1 VLPRP
6 SLRVAIAVFLVAGTV
21 LALQVLLT
29 RFLAAQIFY
38 HFGFLAIS
46 LALLGTGAGA
56 ILVYLR
62 PQWFGADEIRAAL
75 ARWCAILT
83 VCLLVVVLVL
93 VRLRFGTAS
102 AVSAQFIVLL
112 AVTCCLAAVPFT
124 AAGVVIALAIRA
136 STPWIGRL
144 YACDLAG
151 AALGAIVMVPLMW
164 VVAVP
169 TLMVALAVP
178 AALASVLLA
187 DGGGR
192 GRTAALGALGA
203 SILLTGL
210 AASTHLYY
218 LPPVTEAHGL
228 QAVADR
234 WGPLNRV
241 VGYAPPPRGPYAL
254 VFYDRVY
261 APVPVRRPG
270 TPLPNWHSL
279 HLGPQSIGYAMTGPG
294 RALIIG
300 GGGGR
305 DIDNALTSGQRR
317 VDVIELNRDIVD
329 VVDHA
334 LRSWSGSPYTL
345 SGVHTVVGDGR
356 STLAAR
362 STRYNQIHIGFTD
375 TLSASSAQAFGLSE
389 ANLYT
394 VEAYE
399 EYFDHLA
406 PGGILNVSRPYHLV
420 GDEALRATV
429 LALTA
434 LRERGIAHPERNVV
448 VILGHDIFG
457 ELFGT
462 VLARLKAWTPAE
474 LARIRVLAHQRGAG
488 VAYASGGP
496 YQLQW
501 AQMARAP
508 SIDAFCGSYHLD
520 VCAPTDEQP
529 FFFNMT
535 GPTASAAAQVLATST
550 PSTRCW
556 CS

>member
-1 VLPRP
+1 
-6 SLRVAIAVFLVAGTV
+6 
-21 LALQVLLT
+21 
-29 RFLAAQIFY
+29 
-38 HFGFLAIS
+38 
-46 LALLGTGAGA
+46 
-56 ILVYLR
+56 
-62 PQWFGADEIRAAL
+62 
-75 ARWCAILT
+75 
-83 VCLLVVVLVL
+83 
-93 VRLRFGTAS
+93 
-102 AVSAQFIVLL
+102 
-112 AVTCCLAAVPFT
+112 
-124 AAGVVIALAIRA
+124 
-136 STPWIGRL
+136 
-144 YACDLAG
+144 
-151 AALGAIVMVPLMW
+151 
-164 VVAVP
+164 
-169 TLMVALAVP
+169 
-178 AALASVLLA
+178 
-187 DGGGR
+187 
-192 GRTAALGALGA
+192 
-203 SILLTGL
+203 
-210 AASTHLYY
+210 
-218 LPPVTEAHGL
+218 
-228 QAVADR
+228 
-234 WGPLNRV
+234 
-241 VGYAPPPRGPYAL
+241 
-254 VFYDRVY
+254 
-261 APVPVRRPG
+261 VRRPG
-270 TPLPNWHSL
+270 TPLPGWRSL
-279 HLGPQSIGYAMTGPG
+279 HLGPQSIGYDMTGPG

-305 DIDNALTSGQRR
+305 DIDNALTSSQRR

-345 SGVHTVVGDGR
+345 PGVHTVVGDGR

-535 GPTASAAAQVLATST
+535 RADSIGSSSGPGYVYSVDPLLVLVITVGILMLLGVLAFVVPLALSRGPGRPSLGSLAFFAYIGLGFLILEVVLIQRFVLFLGFPTYALSVVLFSLLLFTGLGAFLSSVLSTDRRRLLGGVLALATVLIVAAAFGLQPLLRTLIGAPFAGRVAISVALIAPGGVILGMAMPLGLTRLSGLYPRGVAWAWGINGIASVAGSALGVAVAILADFEIATLLAAVCYLAAALHALTGQWPAPTGKLEDAQDSSAALIGAAA
-550 PSTRCW
+550 
-556 CS
+556 